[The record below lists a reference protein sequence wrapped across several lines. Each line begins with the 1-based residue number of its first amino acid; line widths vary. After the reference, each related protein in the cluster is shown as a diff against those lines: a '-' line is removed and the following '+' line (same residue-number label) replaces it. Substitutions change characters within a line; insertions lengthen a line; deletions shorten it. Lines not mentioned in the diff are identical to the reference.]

1 MKKEYFA
8 PKMVIVKIKTKQLLT
23 ASGLGYGGS
32 VTSASGAEAREYE
45 FDDFDDFDE

>member
-8 PKMVIVKIKTKQLLT
+8 PKMTIVKIRTRQHFLT
-23 ASGLGYGGS
+23 VSGLGYGDS

-45 FDDFDDFDE
+45 FDDFDE